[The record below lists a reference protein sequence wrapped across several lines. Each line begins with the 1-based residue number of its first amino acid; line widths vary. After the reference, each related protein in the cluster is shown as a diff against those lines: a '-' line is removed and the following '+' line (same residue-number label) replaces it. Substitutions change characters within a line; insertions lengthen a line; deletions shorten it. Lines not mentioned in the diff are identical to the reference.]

1 MKKLLL
7 ASAIAALSVSAANA
21 APTVY
26 GKVFL
31 TADYVDEEFDSSVA
45 GTNDYNEDGVQINSQ
60 GSRIGFKGSEPMTAN
75 TDVIYQL
82 EYGIDVDGDD
92 DQTFKNRDTYLGISN
107 KSFGQFKAGK
117 NQSTTDYI
125 NNVIVNEGYWDNLG
139 STKLD
144 SEQKVAAL
152 NMADSGRIANSLV
165 WTAPKFEG
173 VPVTFSAMYAN
184 DDDITGDNESGWGAS
199 LMFDQGTGYTLGLA
213 YEQDLNVREKVKDS
227 TKPLTKAN
235 GTPKTDEDGNQLYAT
250 KFSGGDLFRVTGTL
264 DLATFNSGFPVTV
277 GALYQEAD
285 YDRKNSK
292 TEKGYIVSAQM
303 GLTNF
308 AKPATIYAQYN
319 NTSDLNGVNGWDSDQ
334 IVVGGK
340 YYYQK
345 NMIAHAYVGQNDADF
360 GTDGDAKVFAVG
372 GGLEYKF

>member
-26 GKVFL
+26 GKIFL
-31 TADYVDEEFDSSVA
+31 TADYVDEEFDSSVV
-45 GTNDYNEDGVQINSQ
+45 GVDDYNEDGVQINSQ

-75 TDVIYQL
+75 TDIVYQL

-92 DQTFKNRDTYLGISN
+92 NQTFKNRDTYLGINN
-107 KSFGQFKAGK
+107 KSFGEFRAGK

-144 SEQKVAAL
+144 EEQKVAAL
-152 NMADSGRIANSLV
+152 NMADSGRIANSIV
-165 WTAPKFEG
+165 WKAPKFEG
-173 VPVTFSAMYAN
+173 VPVEFAAMYAN
-184 DDDITGDNESGWGAS
+184 DDDITGDNQSGWGVSA
-199 LMFDQGTGYTLGLA
+199 MFDQGAGYTLGLA
-213 YEQDLNVREKVKDS
+213 YEDDLNLKGSMIR
-227 TKPLTKAN
+227 
-235 GTPKTDEDGNQLYAT
+235 G
-250 KFSGGDLFRVTGTL
+250 TGTL

-285 YDRKNSK
+285 YDYGDKK
-292 TEKGYIVSAQM
+292 EKGYVVSAQM

-319 NTSDLNGVNGWDSDQ
+319 NTSDLDGVNGWDSDQ

-345 NMIAHAYVGQNDADF
+345 NMIAHAYIGQNDADF
-360 GTDGDAKVFAVG
+360 GSDGDAKVFAVG

>member
-31 TADYVDEEFDSSVA
+31 TADYVDEEFDPSA
-45 GTNDYNEDGVQINSQ
+45 AADRDYNEDGVQINSQ

-92 DQTFKNRDTYLGISN
+92 GQSLKNRDTYLGINN
-107 KSFGQFKAGK
+107 KSFGEFRAGK

-152 NMADSGRIANSLV
+152 NMADSGRIANSIV
-165 WTAPKFEG
+165 WKAPKFEG
-173 VPVTFSAMYAN
+173 VPVEFAAMYAN
-184 DDDITGDNESGWGAS
+184 DDDITGDNESGWGVSA
-199 LMFDQGTGYTLGLA
+199 MFDQGAGYTLGLA
-213 YEQDLNVREKVKDS
+213 YEDDLNLKGSMIR
-227 TKPLTKAN
+227 
-235 GTPKTDEDGNQLYAT
+235 G
-250 KFSGGDLFRVTGTL
+250 TGTL
-264 DLATFNSGFPVTV
+264 DLATFNSGFPVTL

-285 YDRKNSK
+285 YDYGDKK
-292 TEKGYIVSAQM
+292 EKGYVVSAQM

-319 NTSDLNGVNGWDSDQ
+319 NTSDLDGVNGWDSDQ

-345 NMIAHAYVGQNDADF
+345 NMIAHAYIGQNDADL
-360 GTDGDAKVFAVG
+360 GNTGDAKVFAVG

>member
-26 GKVFL
+26 GKIFL
-31 TADYVDEEFDSSVA
+31 TADYVDEELDSSVV
-45 GTNDYNEDGVQINSQ
+45 GNNDYNEDGVQVNSN
-60 GSRIGFKGSEPMTAN
+60 GSRIGFKGSEPMSAN

-92 DQTFKNRDTYLGISN
+92 GQSLKNRDTYLGISN
-107 KSFGQFKAGK
+107 KSFGEFRAGK

-144 SEQKVAAL
+144 DEQKVAAL
-152 NMADSGRIANSLV
+152 NMADSGRIANSIV
-165 WTAPKFEG
+165 WKAPKFEG
-173 VPVTFSAMYAN
+173 VPVEFAAMYGN
-184 DDDITGDNESGWGAS
+184 DDNITGDNESGWGAS
-199 LMFDQGTGYTLGLA
+199 AMFDQGAGYTLGLA
-213 YEQDLNVREKVKDS
+213 YEDDLNIKGSLIR
-227 TKPLTKAN
+227 
-235 GTPKTDEDGNQLYAT
+235 G
-250 KFSGGDLFRVTGTL
+250 TGTL

-285 YDRKNSK
+285 YDYGDKK
-292 TEKGYIVSAQM
+292 EKGYVVSAQM

-319 NTSDLNGVNGWDSDQ
+319 NTSDLDGVDGFDSSQ

-345 NMIAHAYVGQNDADF
+345 NMIAHAYIGQNDADNVVITYKD
-360 GTDGDAKVFAVG
+360 GTRSANLGDGKVFAVG

>member
-26 GKVFL
+26 GKIFL

-92 DQTFKNRDTYLGISN
+92 GQSLKNRDTYLGINN
-107 KSFGQFKAGK
+107 KSFGEFRAGK

-152 NMADSGRIANSLV
+152 NMADSGRIANSIV
-165 WTAPKFEG
+165 WKAPKFEG
-173 VPVTFSAMYAN
+173 VPVEFAAMYAN
-184 DDDITGDNESGWGAS
+184 DDDITGENQSGWGVSA
-199 LMFDQGTGYTLGLA
+199 MFDQGAGYTLGLA
-213 YEQDLNVREKVKDS
+213 YEDDLNIKGSMIR
-227 TKPLTKAN
+227 
-235 GTPKTDEDGNQLYAT
+235 G
-250 KFSGGDLFRVTGTL
+250 TGTL
-264 DLATFNSGFPVTV
+264 DLATFNSGFPVTL

-285 YDRKNSK
+285 YDRDNSK
-292 TEKGYIVSAQM
+292 KEKGYVVSAQM

-319 NTSDLNGVNGWDSDQ
+319 NTSDLDGVNGWDSDQ

-360 GTDGDAKVFAVG
+360 GNNGDGKVFAVG

>member
-31 TADYVDEEFDSSVA
+31 TADYVDEEFDPSA
-45 GTNDYNEDGVQINSQ
+45 AADRDYNEDGVQINSQ

-75 TDVIYQL
+75 TDIIYQL

-92 DQTFKNRDTYLGISN
+92 GESLKNRDTYLGINN
-107 KSFGQFKAGK
+107 KSFGEFRAGK

-152 NMADSGRIANSLV
+152 NMADSGRIANSIV
-165 WTAPKFEG
+165 WKAPKFEG
-173 VPVTFSAMYAN
+173 VPVEFAAMYAN
-184 DDDITGDNESGWGAS
+184 DDDITGDNESGWGVSA
-199 LMFDQGTGYTLGLA
+199 MFDQGAGYTLGLA
-213 YEQDLNVREKVKDS
+213 YEDDLNLKGSMIR
-227 TKPLTKAN
+227 
-235 GTPKTDEDGNQLYAT
+235 G
-250 KFSGGDLFRVTGTL
+250 TGTL
-264 DLATFNSGFPVTV
+264 DLATFNSGFPVTL

-285 YDRKNSK
+285 YDYGDKK
-292 TEKGYIVSAQM
+292 EKGYVVSAQM

-345 NMIAHAYVGQNDADF
+345 NMIAHAYIGQNDADL
-360 GTDGDAKVFAVG
+360 GNTGDAKVFAVG

>member
-31 TADYVDEEFDSSVA
+31 TADYVDEEFDPSVV
-45 GTNDYNEDGVQINSQ
+45 GVDDYNEDGVQINSQ

-75 TDVIYQL
+75 TDVVYQL

-92 DQTFKNRDTYLGISN
+92 NQTFKNRDTYLGINN
-107 KSFGQFKAGK
+107 KSFGEFRAGK

-144 SEQKVAAL
+144 EEQKVAAL
-152 NMADSGRIANSLV
+152 NMADSGRIANSIV
-165 WTAPKFEG
+165 WKAPKFEG
-173 VPVTFSAMYAN
+173 VPVEFAAMYAN
-184 DDDITGDNESGWGAS
+184 DDDITGDNQSGWGVSA
-199 LMFDQGTGYTLGLA
+199 MFDQGAGYTLGLA
-213 YEQDLNVREKVKDS
+213 YEDDLNIKGSMIR
-227 TKPLTKAN
+227 
-235 GTPKTDEDGNQLYAT
+235 G
-250 KFSGGDLFRVTGTL
+250 TGTL

-285 YDRKNSK
+285 YDYGDKK
-292 TEKGYIVSAQM
+292 EKGYVVSAQM

-319 NTSDLNGVNGWDSDQ
+319 NTSDLDGVNGWDSDQ

>member
-26 GKVFL
+26 GKIFL
-31 TADYVDEEFDSSVA
+31 TADYADEEFDPSVA
-45 GTNDYNEDGVQINSQ
+45 GADDYNEDGVQINSQ
-60 GSRIGFKGSEPMTAN
+60 GSRIGFKGSEPMSAN

-92 DQTFKNRDTYLGISN
+92 GQSLKNRDTYLGINN
-107 KSFGQFKAGK
+107 KSFGEFRAGK

-152 NMADSGRIANSLV
+152 NMADSGRIANSIV
-165 WTAPKFEG
+165 WKAPKFEG
-173 VPVTFSAMYAN
+173 VPVEFAAMYAN
-184 DDDITGDNESGWGAS
+184 DDDITGDNESGWGVSA
-199 LMFDQGTGYTLGLA
+199 MFDQGAGYTLGLA
-213 YEQDLNVREKVKDS
+213 YEDDLNIKGSMIR
-227 TKPLTKAN
+227 
-235 GTPKTDEDGNQLYAT
+235 G
-250 KFSGGDLFRVTGTL
+250 TGTL

-285 YDRKNSK
+285 YDYGDKK
-292 TEKGYIVSAQM
+292 EKGYVVSAQM

-319 NTSDLNGVNGWDSDQ
+319 NTSDLDGVNGWDSDQ

-345 NMIAHAYVGQNDADF
+345 NMIAHAYIGQNDADL
-360 GTDGDAKVFAVG
+360 GNTGDAKVFAVG

>member
-26 GKVFL
+26 GKIFL
-31 TADYVDEEFDSSVA
+31 TADYVDEELDSSVV
-45 GTNDYNEDGVQINSQ
+45 GNNDYNEDGVQVNSN
-60 GSRIGFKGSEPMTAN
+60 GSRIGFKGSEPMSAN

-92 DQTFKNRDTYLGISN
+92 GQSLKNRDTYLGINN
-107 KSFGQFKAGK
+107 KSFGEFRAGK

-144 SEQKVAAL
+144 SEKKVAAL
-152 NMADSGRIANSLV
+152 NMADSDRIANSIV
-165 WTAPKFEG
+165 WKAPKFEG
-173 VPVTFSAMYAN
+173 VPVEFAAMYAN
-184 DDDITGDNESGWGAS
+184 DDDITGDNESGWGVSA
-199 LMFDQGTGYTLGLA
+199 MFDQGAGYTLGLA
-213 YEQDLNVREKVKDS
+213 YEDDLNIKGSMIR
-227 TKPLTKAN
+227 
-235 GTPKTDEDGNQLYAT
+235 G
-250 KFSGGDLFRVTGTL
+250 TGTL

-285 YDRKNSK
+285 YDYGDKK
-292 TEKGYIVSAQM
+292 EKGYVVSAQM

-319 NTSDLNGVNGWDSDQ
+319 NTSDLDGVDGFDSSQ

-345 NMIAHAYVGQNDADF
+345 NMIAHAYIGQNDADNVVITYKD
-360 GTDGDAKVFAVG
+360 GTRSANLGDGKVFAVG

>member
-26 GKVFL
+26 GKIFL

-45 GTNDYNEDGVQINSQ
+45 GVDNYNEDGVQINSQ

-75 TDVIYQL
+75 TDIIYQL

-92 DQTFKNRDTYLGISN
+92 DQTFKNRDTYLGINN
-107 KSFGQFKAGK
+107 KSFGEFRAGK

-144 SEQKVAAL
+144 EEQKVAAL
-152 NMADSGRIANSLV
+152 NMADSGRIANSIV
-165 WTAPKFEG
+165 WKAPKFEG
-173 VPVTFSAMYAN
+173 VPVEFAAMYAN
-184 DDDITGDNESGWGAS
+184 DDDITGENQSGWGVSA
-199 LMFDQGTGYTLGLA
+199 MFDQGAGYTLGLA
-213 YEQDLNVREKVKDS
+213 YEDDLNIKGSMIR
-227 TKPLTKAN
+227 
-235 GTPKTDEDGNQLYAT
+235 G
-250 KFSGGDLFRVTGTL
+250 TGTL

-285 YDRKNSK
+285 YDYGQKK
-292 TEKGYIVSAQM
+292 EKGYVVSAQM

-308 AKPATIYAQYN
+308 AKPATIYTQYN
-319 NTSDLNGVNGWDSDQ
+319 DTSNLYGVDGFDSNQ

-345 NMIAHAYVGQNDADF
+345 NLIAHAYIGQNDADNVP
-360 GTDGDAKVFAVG
+360 GVIVDAAGNKNYVKGDGKVFAVG

>member
-26 GKVFL
+26 GKIFL

-92 DQTFKNRDTYLGISN
+92 GESLKNRDTYLGINN
-107 KSFGQFKAGK
+107 KSFGEFRAGK

-125 NNVIVNEGYWDNLG
+125 NNVVVNEGYWDNLG

-152 NMADSGRIANSLV
+152 NMADSGRIANSIV
-165 WTAPKFEG
+165 WKAPKFEG
-173 VPVTFSAMYAN
+173 VPVEFAAMYAN
-184 DDDITGDNESGWGAS
+184 DDDITGENQSGWGVSA
-199 LMFDQGTGYTLGLA
+199 MFDQGAGYTLGLA
-213 YEQDLNVREKVKDS
+213 YEDDLNIKGSMIR
-227 TKPLTKAN
+227 
-235 GTPKTDEDGNQLYAT
+235 G
-250 KFSGGDLFRVTGTL
+250 TGTL

-285 YDRKNSK
+285 YDNRDKK
-292 TEKGYIVSAQM
+292 EKGYVVSAQM

-319 NTSDLNGVNGWDSDQ
+319 NTSDLDGVNGWDSDQ

-360 GTDGDAKVFAVG
+360 GNNGDGKVFAVG

>member
-26 GKVFL
+26 GKIFL
-31 TADYVDEEFDSSVA
+31 TADYVDEEAKAVNYDE
-45 GTNDYNEDGVQINSQ
+45 NGVEINSN
-60 GSRIGFKGSEPMTAN
+60 GSRIGFKGSEPMSAN

-92 DQTFKNRDTYLGISN
+92 HQSFKNRDTYLGINN
-107 KSFGQFKAGK
+107 KSFGEFRAGK

-152 NMADSGRIANSLV
+152 NMADSGRIANSIV
-165 WTAPKFEG
+165 WKAPKFEG
-173 VPVTFSAMYAN
+173 VPVEFAAMYAN
-184 DDDITGDNESGWGAS
+184 DDDYAGEKNSGWGAS

-213 YEQDLNVREKVKDS
+213 YEKDLNLRGEEEI
-227 TKPLTKAN
+227 N
-235 GTPKTDEDGNQLYAT
+235 GTKVFN
-250 KFSGGDLFRVTGTL
+250 GGDLIRGTATL

-285 YDRKNSK
+285 YDYGQKK
-292 TEKGYIVSAQM
+292 EKGYVVSAQM

-308 AKPATIYAQYN
+308 AKPATIYTQYN
-319 NTSDLNGVNGWDSDQ
+319 DTSNLYGVDGFDSNQ

-345 NMIAHAYVGQNDADF
+345 NLIAHAYIGQNDADNVP
-360 GTDGDAKVFAVG
+360 GVIVDAAGNKNYDVKGDGKVFAVG

>member
-7 ASAIAALSVSAANA
+7 ASAVAALSVSAANA

-26 GKVFL
+26 GKVFM
-31 TADYVDEEFDSSVA
+31 TADYVDEEA
-45 GTNDYNEDGVQINSQ
+45 GSYEEDGVQINSQ
-60 GSRIGFKGSEPMTAN
+60 GSRIGFKGSEPLSAN

-92 DQTFKNRDTYLGISN
+92 DQTFKNRDTYLGIKN
-107 KSFGQFKAGK
+107 NTFGEFRAGK

-139 STKLD
+139 SNKLD
-144 SEQKVAAL
+144 DEQAVAAL
-152 NMADSGRIANSLV
+152 NMADSGRISNSIV
-165 WTAPKFEG
+165 WTAPKFDG
-173 VPVTFSAMYAN
+173 VPVEFAAMYAN

-213 YEQDLNVREKVKDS
+213 YEQDLNVREEIKDENNVIGIDI
-227 TKPLTKAN
+227 N
-235 GTPKTDEDGNQLYAT
+235 GDEVYGT
-250 KFSGGDLFRVTGTL
+250 KFSGGDLMRVTGTL
-264 DLATFNSGFPVTV
+264 DLATWNSGFPVTL
-277 GALYQEAD
+277 GALYQEAEF
-285 YDRKNSK
+285 DRADSEK
-292 TEKGYIVSAQM
+292 EKGYIISAQM
-303 GLTNF
+303 GLNNF

-319 NTSDLNGVNGWDSDQ
+319 NTSDLGGVSNWDSDQ

-345 NMIAHAYVGQNDADF
+345 NIIAHGYVGQNSVDF
-360 GTDGDAKVFAVG
+360 DNDDGDVFAIG

>member
-26 GKVFL
+26 GKIFL

-92 DQTFKNRDTYLGISN
+92 GQSLKNRDTYLGINN
-107 KSFGQFKAGK
+107 KSFGEFRAGK

-125 NNVIVNEGYWDNLG
+125 NNVVVNEGYWDNLG

-152 NMADSGRIANSLV
+152 NMADSGRIANSIV
-165 WTAPKFEG
+165 WKAPKFEG
-173 VPVTFSAMYAN
+173 VPVEFAAMYAN
-184 DDDITGDNESGWGAS
+184 DDDITGDNESGWGVSA
-199 LMFDQGTGYTLGLA
+199 MFDQGAGYTLGLA
-213 YEQDLNVREKVKDS
+213 YEQDLNVRESLKLKDAAG
-227 TKPLTKAN
+227 KEFK
-235 GTPKTDEDGNQLYAT
+235 

-264 DLATFNSGFPVTV
+264 DLATFNSGFPVTL

-285 YDRKNSK
+285 YDRDNSK
-292 TEKGYIVSAQM
+292 KEKGYIVSAQM

>member
-26 GKVFL
+26 GKIFL

-92 DQTFKNRDTYLGISN
+92 GQSLKNRDTYLGINN
-107 KSFGQFKAGK
+107 KSFGEFRAGK

-125 NNVIVNEGYWDNLG
+125 NNVVVNEGYWDNLG

-152 NMADSGRIANSLV
+152 NMADSGRIANSIV
-165 WTAPKFEG
+165 WKAPKFEG
-173 VPVTFSAMYAN
+173 VPVEFAAMYAN
-184 DDDITGDNESGWGAS
+184 DDDITGENQSGWGVSA
-199 LMFDQGTGYTLGLA
+199 MFDQGAGYTLGLA
-213 YEQDLNVREKVKDS
+213 YEDDLNIKGSMIR
-227 TKPLTKAN
+227 
-235 GTPKTDEDGNQLYAT
+235 G
-250 KFSGGDLFRVTGTL
+250 TGTL
-264 DLATFNSGFPVTV
+264 DLATFNSGFPVTL

-285 YDRKNSK
+285 YDRDNSK
-292 TEKGYIVSAQM
+292 KEKGYVVSAQM

-319 NTSDLNGVNGWDSDQ
+319 NTSDLDGVNGWDSDQ

-360 GTDGDAKVFAVG
+360 GNNGDGKVFAVG

>member
-26 GKVFL
+26 GKIFL

-92 DQTFKNRDTYLGISN
+92 GQSLKNRDTYLGINN
-107 KSFGQFKAGK
+107 KSFGEFRAGK

-125 NNVIVNEGYWDNLG
+125 NNVVVNEGYWDNLG

-152 NMADSGRIANSLV
+152 NMADSGRIANSIV
-165 WTAPKFEG
+165 WKAPKFEG
-173 VPVTFSAMYAN
+173 VPVEFAAMYAN
-184 DDDITGDNESGWGAS
+184 DDDITGENQSGWGVSA
-199 LMFDQGTGYTLGLA
+199 MFDQGAGYTLGLA
-213 YEQDLNVREKVKDS
+213 YEDDLNIKGSMIR
-227 TKPLTKAN
+227 
-235 GTPKTDEDGNQLYAT
+235 G
-250 KFSGGDLFRVTGTL
+250 TGTL
-264 DLATFNSGFPVTV
+264 DLATFNSGFPVTL

-285 YDRKNSK
+285 YDRDNSK
-292 TEKGYIVSAQM
+292 KEKGYVVSAQM

-319 NTSDLNGVNGWDSDQ
+319 NTSDLDGVNGWDSDQ

-345 NMIAHAYVGQNDADF
+345 NMIAHAYIGQNDADL
-360 GTDGDAKVFAVG
+360 GNTGDAKVFAVG

>member
-26 GKVFL
+26 GKIFM
-31 TADYVDEEFDSSVA
+31 TADYVDEEL
-45 GTNDYNEDGVQINSQ
+45 DGNNYDENGVEISSQ
-60 GSRIGFKGSEPMTAN
+60 GSRIGFKGSEPITAN
-75 TDVIYQL
+75 TDVVYQL

-92 DQTFKNRDTYLGISN
+92 HQSFKNRDTYLGIKN
-107 KSFGQFKAGK
+107 NTFGEFRAGK

-125 NNVIVNEGYWDNLG
+125 NNVVVNEGYWDNLG
-139 STKLD
+139 STKLED
-144 SEQKVAAL
+144 EQKVAAL
-152 NMADSGRIANSLV
+152 NMADSNRIKNSIV
-165 WTAPKFEG
+165 WKAPKFEG
-173 VPVTFSAMYAN
+173 VPVEFSAMYAN
-184 DDDITGDNESGWGAS
+184 DDNYSGEKNNGWGAA

-213 YEQDLNVREKVKDS
+213 YEQDLNLSDEQKYLVVDAAGNAILDKDGEKQYKGRY
-227 TKPLTKAN
+227 N
-235 GTPKTDEDGNQLYAT
+235 
-250 KFSGGDLFRVTGTL
+250 GGDLIRGTATL
-264 DLATFNSGFPVTV
+264 DLATFNSGFPVTL

-285 YDRKNSK
+285 YDYGDKK
-292 TEKGYIVSAQM
+292 EKGYVISGQM

-319 NTSDLNGVNGWDSDQ
+319 NTSNLYGVDGFDSSQ

-345 NMIAHAYVGQNDADF
+345 NLIAHAYVGQNDADNVTNYK
-360 GTDGDAKVFAVG
+360 GENYGDGKVFAVG

>member
-26 GKVFL
+26 GKIFL

-92 DQTFKNRDTYLGISN
+92 GQSLKNRDTYLGINN
-107 KSFGQFKAGK
+107 KSFGEFRAGK

-125 NNVIVNEGYWDNLG
+125 NNVVVNEGYWNNLG

-152 NMADSGRIANSLV
+152 NMADSGRIANSIV
-165 WTAPKFEG
+165 WKAPKFEG
-173 VPVTFSAMYAN
+173 VPVEFAAMYAN
-184 DDDITGDNESGWGAS
+184 DDDITGCLLYTSPSPRDVEESRMPS
-199 LMFDQGTGYTLGLA
+199 
-213 YEQDLNVREKVKDS
+213 
-227 TKPLTKAN
+227 
-235 GTPKTDEDGNQLYAT
+235 
-250 KFSGGDLFRVTGTL
+250 
-264 DLATFNSGFPVTV
+264 
-277 GALYQEAD
+277 
-285 YDRKNSK
+285 
-292 TEKGYIVSAQM
+292 SA
-303 GLTNF
+303 
-308 AKPATIYAQYN
+308 
-319 NTSDLNGVNGWDSDQ
+319 
-334 IVVGGK
+334 
-340 YYYQK
+340 
-345 NMIAHAYVGQNDADF
+345 
-360 GTDGDAKVFAVG
+360 
-372 GGLEYKF
+372 

>member
-26 GKVFL
+26 GKIFL
-31 TADYVDEEFDSSVA
+31 TADYVDEEFDSSVV
-45 GTNDYNEDGVQINSQ
+45 GVDDYNEDGVQINSQ

-75 TDVIYQL
+75 TDIVYQL

-92 DQTFKNRDTYLGISN
+92 NQTFKNRDTYLGINN
-107 KSFGQFKAGK
+107 KSFGEFRAGK

-144 SEQKVAAL
+144 EEQKVAAL
-152 NMADSGRIANSLV
+152 NMADSGRIANSIV
-165 WTAPKFEG
+165 WKAPKFEG
-173 VPVTFSAMYAN
+173 VPVEFAAMYAN
-184 DDDITGDNESGWGAS
+184 DDDITGDNQSGWGVSA
-199 LMFDQGTGYTLGLA
+199 MFDQGAGYTLGLA
-213 YEQDLNVREKVKDS
+213 YEDDLNIKGSMIR
-227 TKPLTKAN
+227 
-235 GTPKTDEDGNQLYAT
+235 G
-250 KFSGGDLFRVTGTL
+250 TGTL

-285 YDRKNSK
+285 YDYGDKK
-292 TEKGYIVSAQM
+292 EKGYVVSAQM

-319 NTSDLNGVNGWDSDQ
+319 NTSDLDGVNGWDSDQ

>member
-31 TADYVDEEFDSSVA
+31 TADYVDEEFDPSVV
-45 GTNDYNEDGVQINSQ
+45 GVDDYNEDGVQINSQ

-75 TDVIYQL
+75 TDVVYQL

-92 DQTFKNRDTYLGISN
+92 NQTFKNRDTYLGINN
-107 KSFGQFKAGK
+107 KSFGEFRAGK

-144 SEQKVAAL
+144 EEQKVAAL
-152 NMADSGRIANSLV
+152 NMADSGRIANSIV
-165 WTAPKFEG
+165 WKAPKFEG
-173 VPVTFSAMYAN
+173 VPVEFAAMYAN
-184 DDDITGDNESGWGAS
+184 DDDITGENQSGWGVSA
-199 LMFDQGTGYTLGLA
+199 MFDQGAGYTLGLA
-213 YEQDLNVREKVKDS
+213 YEDDLNIKGSMIR
-227 TKPLTKAN
+227 
-235 GTPKTDEDGNQLYAT
+235 G
-250 KFSGGDLFRVTGTL
+250 TGTL

-285 YDRKNSK
+285 YDYGDKK
-292 TEKGYIVSAQM
+292 EKGYVVSAQM

-319 NTSDLNGVNGWDSDQ
+319 NTSDLNGVDGWDSDQ

-360 GTDGDAKVFAVG
+360 GNNGDGKVFAVG

>member
-26 GKVFL
+26 GKIFL
-31 TADYVDEEFDSSVA
+31 TADYVDEEFDPSVA
-45 GTNDYNEDGVQINSQ
+45 TDRDYNEDGVQINSQ

-92 DQTFKNRDTYLGISN
+92 DQTFKNRDTYLGINN
-107 KSFGQFKAGK
+107 KSFGEFRAGK

-144 SEQKVAAL
+144 EEQKVAAL
-152 NMADSGRIANSLV
+152 NMADSGRIANSIV
-165 WTAPKFEG
+165 WKAPKFEG
-173 VPVTFSAMYAN
+173 VPVEFAAMYAN
-184 DDDITGDNESGWGAS
+184 DDDITGENQSGWGVSA
-199 LMFDQGTGYTLGLA
+199 MFDQGAGYTLGLA
-213 YEQDLNVREKVKDS
+213 YEDDLNIKGSMIR
-227 TKPLTKAN
+227 
-235 GTPKTDEDGNQLYAT
+235 G
-250 KFSGGDLFRVTGTL
+250 TGTL
-264 DLATFNSGFPVTV
+264 DLATFNSGFPVTL

-285 YDRKNSK
+285 YDRDNSK
-292 TEKGYIVSAQM
+292 KEKGYVVSAQM

-319 NTSDLNGVNGWDSDQ
+319 NTSDLDGVNGWDSDQ

-360 GTDGDAKVFAVG
+360 GNNGDGKVFAVG

>member
-31 TADYVDEEFDSSVA
+31 TADYVDEEFDPSA
-45 GTNDYNEDGVQINSQ
+45 AADRDYNEDGVQINSQ

-75 TDVIYQL
+75 TDIIYQL

-92 DQTFKNRDTYLGISN
+92 GQSLKNRDTYLGINN
-107 KSFGQFKAGK
+107 KSFGEFRAGK

-125 NNVIVNEGYWDNLG
+125 NNVVVNEGYWDNLG

-152 NMADSGRIANSLV
+152 NMADSGRIANSIV
-165 WTAPKFEG
+165 WKAPKFEG
-173 VPVTFSAMYAN
+173 VPVEFAAMYAN
-184 DDDITGDNESGWGAS
+184 DDDITGENQSGWGVSA
-199 LMFDQGTGYTLGLA
+199 MFDQGAGYTLGLA
-213 YEQDLNVREKVKDS
+213 YEDDLNIKGSMIR
-227 TKPLTKAN
+227 
-235 GTPKTDEDGNQLYAT
+235 G
-250 KFSGGDLFRVTGTL
+250 TGTL
-264 DLATFNSGFPVTV
+264 DLATFNSGFPVTL

-285 YDRKNSK
+285 YDRDNSK
-292 TEKGYIVSAQM
+292 KEKGYIVSAQM

>member
-26 GKVFL
+26 GKIFL
-31 TADYVDEEFDSSVA
+31 TADYVDEEFDPSA
-45 GTNDYNEDGVQINSQ
+45 AADRDYNEDGVQINSQ

-75 TDVIYQL
+75 TDIIYQL

-92 DQTFKNRDTYLGISN
+92 GESLKNRDTYLGINN
-107 KSFGQFKAGK
+107 KSFGEFRAGK

-152 NMADSGRIANSLV
+152 NMADSGRIANSIV
-165 WTAPKFEG
+165 WKAPKFEG
-173 VPVTFSAMYAN
+173 VPVEFAAMYAN
-184 DDDITGDNESGWGAS
+184 DDDITGDNESGWGVSA
-199 LMFDQGTGYTLGLA
+199 MFDQGAGYTLGLA
-213 YEQDLNVREKVKDS
+213 YEDDLNLKGSMIR
-227 TKPLTKAN
+227 
-235 GTPKTDEDGNQLYAT
+235 G
-250 KFSGGDLFRVTGTL
+250 TGTL
-264 DLATFNSGFPVTV
+264 DLATFNSGFPVTL

-285 YDRKNSK
+285 YDYGDKK
-292 TEKGYIVSAQM
+292 EKGYVVSAQM

-319 NTSDLNGVNGWDSDQ
+319 NTSDLDGVNGWDSDQ

-345 NMIAHAYVGQNDADF
+345 NMIAHAYIGQNDADL
-360 GTDGDAKVFAVG
+360 GNTGDAKVFAVG

>member
-31 TADYVDEEFDSSVA
+31 TADYVDEEFDPSA
-45 GTNDYNEDGVQINSQ
+45 AADRDYNEDGVQINSQ

-75 TDVIYQL
+75 TDVVYQL

-92 DQTFKNRDTYLGISN
+92 DQTFKNRDTYLGINN
-107 KSFGQFKAGK
+107 KSFGEFRAGK

-144 SEQKVAAL
+144 EEQKVAAL
-152 NMADSGRIANSLV
+152 NMADSGRIANSIV
-165 WTAPKFEG
+165 WKAPKFEG
-173 VPVTFSAMYAN
+173 VPVEFAAMYAN
-184 DDDITGDNESGWGAS
+184 DDDITGENQSGWGVSA
-199 LMFDQGTGYTLGLA
+199 MFDQGAGYTLGLA
-213 YEQDLNVREKVKDS
+213 YEDDLNIKGSMIR
-227 TKPLTKAN
+227 
-235 GTPKTDEDGNQLYAT
+235 G
-250 KFSGGDLFRVTGTL
+250 TGTL
-264 DLATFNSGFPVTV
+264 DLATFNSGFPVTL

-285 YDRKNSK
+285 YDRDNSK
-292 TEKGYIVSAQM
+292 KEKGYVVSAQM

-319 NTSDLNGVNGWDSDQ
+319 NTSDLDGVNGWDSDQ

-360 GTDGDAKVFAVG
+360 GNNGDGKVFAVG

>member
-26 GKVFL
+26 GKIFL

-45 GTNDYNEDGVQINSQ
+45 GVDNYNEDGVQINSQ

-75 TDVIYQL
+75 TDIIYQL

-92 DQTFKNRDTYLGISN
+92 DQTFKNRDTYLGINN
-107 KSFGQFKAGK
+107 KSFGEFRAGK

-144 SEQKVAAL
+144 EEQKVGAL
-152 NMADSGRIANSLV
+152 NMADSGRIANSIV
-165 WTAPKFEG
+165 WKAPKFEG
-173 VPVTFSAMYAN
+173 VPVEFAAMYAN
-184 DDDITGDNESGWGAS
+184 DDDITGENQSGWGVSA
-199 LMFDQGTGYTLGLA
+199 MFDQGAGYTLGLA
-213 YEQDLNVREKVKDS
+213 YEDDLNIKGSMIR
-227 TKPLTKAN
+227 
-235 GTPKTDEDGNQLYAT
+235 G
-250 KFSGGDLFRVTGTL
+250 TGTL

-285 YDRKNSK
+285 YDDRDSK
-292 TEKGYIVSAQM
+292 EKGYVVSAQM

-319 NTSDLNGVNGWDSDQ
+319 NTSDLDGVNGWDSDQ

-360 GTDGDAKVFAVG
+360 GDRGDAKVFAVG

>member
-26 GKVFL
+26 GKIFL

-45 GTNDYNEDGVQINSQ
+45 GVDNYNEDGVQINSQ

-75 TDVIYQL
+75 TDIIYQL

-92 DQTFKNRDTYLGISN
+92 DQTFKNRDTYLGINN
-107 KSFGQFKAGK
+107 KSFGEFRAGK

-144 SEQKVAAL
+144 KEQKVGAL
-152 NMADSGRIANSLV
+152 NMADSGRIANSIV
-165 WTAPKFEG
+165 WKAPKFEG
-173 VPVTFSAMYAN
+173 VPVEFAAMYAN
-184 DDDITGDNESGWGAS
+184 DDDITGENQSGWGVSA
-199 LMFDQGTGYTLGLA
+199 MFDQGAGYTLGLA
-213 YEQDLNVREKVKDS
+213 YEDDLNIKGSMIR
-227 TKPLTKAN
+227 
-235 GTPKTDEDGNQLYAT
+235 G
-250 KFSGGDLFRVTGTL
+250 TGTL

-285 YDRKNSK
+285 YDDRDSK
-292 TEKGYIVSAQM
+292 EKGYVVSAQM

-319 NTSDLNGVNGWDSDQ
+319 NTSDLDGVNGWDSDQ